1 MVAHSGDGDCA
12 RREVVGHARLWRES
26 RSGASCFFFGGGA
39 FWGLFRGPLKF
50 GGYFGALKTSRGLLG
65 GSSTLSGG
73 RGRLGRF

>member
-1 MVAHSGDGDCA
+1 MRV
-12 RREVVGHARLWRES
+12 
-26 RSGASCFFFGGGA
+26 SGAKVVAVLPVFFFGGGA